1 MQKVQVIGNLTK
13 DVEVR
18 VVKTKEKEFSTAVL
32 SVAVNGADDNTLF
45 IDFDVWGKQAE
56 NAGKFLQKGS
66 KVFIEGTMQNNVYEK
81 DGVKHYGYKFR
92 ADNVTYLSN
101 TKAVSSEMANL
112 VSNRPKN
119 VATESNVKQ
128 DENTLSK

>member
-32 SVAVNGADDNTLF
+32 SVAVYGADDNTLF

-81 DGVKHYGYKFR
+81 DGVKHYGFWFR
-92 ADNVTYLSN
+92 ADSVEYLS
-101 TKAVSSEMANL
+101 KKPE
-112 VSNRPKN
+112 
-119 VATESNVKQ
+119 TEQEK
-128 DENTLSK
+128 

>member
-1 MQKVQVIGNLTK
+1 MQRLQVVGNLTK
-13 DVEVR
+13 DVEV
-18 VVKTKEKEFSTAVL
+18 KTVNSKGKEYLMTTL
-32 SVAVNGADDNTLF
+32 SVAVNDDDNTLF

>member
-1 MQKVQVIGNLTK
+1 MQRLQVVGNLTK

-18 VVKTKEKEFSTAVL
+18 TVNSKGKEYLMTTL
-32 SVAVNGADDNTLF
+32 SVAVNDDDNTLF

-101 TKAVSSEMANL
+101 TKAVSSEMTNL